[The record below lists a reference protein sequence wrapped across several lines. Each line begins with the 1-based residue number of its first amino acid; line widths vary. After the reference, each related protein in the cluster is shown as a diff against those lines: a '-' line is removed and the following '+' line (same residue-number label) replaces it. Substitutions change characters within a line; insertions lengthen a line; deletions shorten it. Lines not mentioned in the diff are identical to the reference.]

1 MIEEDAIQNLKK
13 LNSPLIIENSFSFSL
28 SSVFLKHTIIH
39 NYSCP
44 LTSIST
50 FSMSPFLSKDVLVMD
65 KQLQTTLETIYNYF
79 SGIILRFHEP
89 IIPEISI
96 PYALFNFNNLITYHD
111 PCHAPNWSII
121 SITTISSPFPLTY
134 LTKWNG
140 TASSYP
146 CICFRI
152 VQHIMLSDETRFL
165 RASTSFHR
173 RIDTDS

>member
-44 LTSIST
+44 LISIST
-50 FSMSPFLSKDVLVMD
+50 FSMSSFLSKDVLVMD

-96 PYALFNFNNLITYHD
+96 PYTLYLI
-111 PCHAPNWSII
+111 S
-121 SITTISSPFPLTY
+121 TISLHITIHAMPQIDQLSRLQQYPPPPLLHT
-134 LTKWNG
+134 
-140 TASSYP
+140 
-146 CICFRI
+146 
-152 VQHIMLSDETRFL
+152 
-165 RASTSFHR
+165 
-173 RIDTDS
+173 